1 MGVAQLVRVVVC
13 GTIGRG
19 FEPHHPPLVSD
30 VSSDASLL
38 FLLKLSNAQPIITT
52 KVNMAII
59 HVESSLMS
67 ETICEVLYSNRIY
80 E

>member
-19 FEPHHPPLVSD
+19 FEPHHPPFVSD

-38 FLLKLSNAQPIITT
+38 FFLKVKAHNTRAA
-52 KVNMAII
+52 KVDSAII
-59 HVESSLMS
+59 QVESSLMS
-67 ETICEVLYSNRIY
+67 ENISLF
-80 E
+80 